1 MDFGMLIQKSCGQSH
16 VLVDSCCNVCGKV
29 CGRKSEQQCHAS
41 PSLQHYSLQVAR
53 SRGILSIYI
62 QSHTHIYIH
71 IDMYVHVQ
79 FHRVLG
85 SEGCKQIEDHIIGNA
100 VGCKVHLRGEAGDF
114 SRVVEGTLSPPPT
127 PVTTLRSM
135 AQDETIRMSW

>member
-1 MDFGMLIQKSCGQSH
+1 MFAGKF
-16 VLVDSCCNVCGKV
+16 VDANLNSNATQAPRFSTIRC
-29 CGRKSEQQCHAS
+29 
-41 PSLQHYSLQVAR
+41 R
-53 SRGILSIYI
+53 SQGVEEYCLYVYN
-62 QSHTHIYIH
+62 HTHIYIH